1 MKIRTR
7 LLLLAIAPAVVGG
20 GVFLATWVVTSRQQA
35 DGLLINLAGRQRM
48 LTQKMTKEALIFSRQ
63 ASLGHAEE
71 AEKWRAAARNTA
83 AVFDK
88 TLAALENGG
97 EAPLSLDLART
108 EWKRCPPATGEI
120 RAQLEKVSSVWEPF
134 HRSLRTV
141 LEKGPAEGE
150 ALRQVLAGNVPLLKE
165 MNAAVGMM
173 QRASEARVDDL
184 LRIQL
189 GGLLIA
195 ALALGTGVLT
205 VRSVSRKLAR
215 VESLLEAYGEGDLTC
230 RAELPDRAGDEL
242 DGTLAAANGLGEKLS
257 RLVVGIQ
264 EVSCS
269 LAETSRSLR
278 ESAGEL
284 RRRSAEASGSSRE
297 GADRSRHVSEEI
309 RTVAR
314 GVDEVSTGID
324 SIAASAEELS
334 ASVAEIAR
342 NCQREESIARQALD
356 ATNQA
361 GSLVAELSR
370 VAGEVARILEVIST
384 IADQTNL
391 LALNATIEAASAGEA
406 GKGFAV
412 VAAEVKE
419 LAKQTTEATEGITA
433 LLEQINQRVHDA
445 SGAVEQVG
453 SIIDQLQKTS
463 SEIASAVSQQSLA
476 VGEIASSMARSRDV
490 SRQVSGAVQA
500 VAEGSSE
507 TAKILEEVAES
518 VSSQQR
524 VAEATDEE
532 AGNLAEL
539 AGLLRSE
546 AERFRISPAGR

>member
-7 LLLLAIAPAVVGG
+7 LLLLAIAPAIVGG
-20 GVFLATWVVTSRQQA
+20 GVFLATWLVTSRQEA

-48 LTQKMTKEALIFSRQ
+48 LTQKMTKEALIYSRH
-63 ASLGHAEE
+63 AALGHEEE
-71 AEKWRAAARNTA
+71 AAKWRVAARNTA

-97 EAPLSLDLART
+97 EAPLSLDLSKT
-108 EWKRCPPATGEI
+108 EWKQCPPATGEI
-120 RAQLEKVSSVWEPF
+120 RAQLEKVSSMWAPF
-134 HRSLRTV
+134 YRALESV
-141 LEKGPAEGE
+141 LEGSPDAEE
-150 ALRQVLAGNVPLLKE
+150 SLHHVLANNVPLLKE

-173 QRASEARVDDL
+173 QKASEARVGTL

-189 GGLLIA
+189 AGLLIA
-195 ALALGTGVLT
+195 AVALGLGIMTA
-205 VRSVSRKLAR
+205 RAVSRKLAA
-215 VESLLEAYGEGDLTC
+215 VESLLEAYGEGDLTR
-230 RAELPDRAGDEL
+230 RAEAPAEPRDEL
-242 DGTLAAANGLGEKLS
+242 DHTLAAANGLGEKLS
-257 RLVVGIQ
+257 RLVAGIQ
-264 EVSCS
+264 EVSSS

-284 RRRSAEASGSSRE
+284 RERSLEASGKSRE
-297 GADRSRHVSEEI
+297 GATRSRRVSEEI
-309 RTVAR
+309 RTVAQ

-342 NCQREESIARQALD
+342 NCQHEESIARQALD
-356 ATNQA
+356 ATSQA
-361 GSLVAELSR
+361 GSLVTELSR

-453 SIIDQLQKTS
+453 SIIDELQKIS
-463 SEIASAVSQQSLA
+463 SEIASAVSQQSMA
-476 VGEIASSMARSRDV
+476 VGEIASNMARARDA
-490 SRQVSGAVQA
+490 SRQVSGAVQG

-507 TAKILEEVAES
+507 TAKILEEVAGS
-518 VSSQQR
+518 VEDQQR
-524 VAEATDEE
+524 VAEATNEE

-546 AERFRISPAGR
+546 AERFRISPGA

>member
-7 LLLLAIAPAVVGG
+7 LLLLAIAPAIVGG
-20 GVFLATWVVTSRQQA
+20 GVFLATWIVTSRQKA

-48 LTQKMTKEALIFSRQ
+48 LSQKMTKELLIYSRQ
-63 ASLGHAEE
+63 VALGHDEE
-71 AEKWRAAARNTA
+71 AARWRAAARNTA

-97 EAPLSLDLART
+97 EAPLSLDLAKT
-108 EWKRCPPATGEI
+108 QWKQCPPATGEI
-120 RAQLEKVSSVWEPF
+120 RAQLEKVSTMWAPF
-134 HRSLRTV
+134 HRALETV
-141 LEKGPAEGE
+141 LEDAPGADE
-150 ALRQVLAGNVPLLKE
+150 ALQHVLANNVPLLKE

-173 QRASEARVDDL
+173 QKASEARVGDL

-195 ALALGTGVLT
+195 AIALGMGILT
-205 VRSVSRKLAR
+205 SRAVGRKLAAM
-215 VESLLEAYGEGDLTC
+215 ESLLEAYGDGDLTR
-230 RAELPDRAGDEL
+230 RAEAPAEPRDEL
-242 DGTLAAANGLGEKLS
+242 DHTLAAANGLGEKLS
-257 RLVVGIQ
+257 RLVAGIQ
-264 EVSCS
+264 EVSSS

-284 RRRSAEASGSSRE
+284 RERSLEASSKSRE
-297 GADRSRHVSEEI
+297 GATRSQRVSDEI
-309 RTVAR
+309 RTVAQ
-314 GVDEVSTGID
+314 GVDEVSTSID

-342 NCQREESIARQALD
+342 NCQHEESIARQALD
-356 ATNQA
+356 ATSQA

-453 SIIDQLQKTS
+453 SIIDELQKTS

-476 VGEIASSMARSRDV
+476 VGEIASNMARARDV
-490 SRQVSGAVQA
+490 SRQVSGAVQG
-500 VAEGSSE
+500 VAEGSCE
-507 TAKILEEVAES
+507 TARILEEVAGS
-518 VSSQQR
+518 VENQQQ
-524 VAEATDEE
+524 VAEATNEE

-546 AERFRISPAGR
+546 AERFRISPGA